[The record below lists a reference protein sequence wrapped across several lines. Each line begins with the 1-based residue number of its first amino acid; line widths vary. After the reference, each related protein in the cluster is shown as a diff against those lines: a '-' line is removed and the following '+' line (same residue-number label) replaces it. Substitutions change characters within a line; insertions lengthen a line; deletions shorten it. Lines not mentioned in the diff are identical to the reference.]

1 MSHAPSDDAFG
12 LISGRVRQFHVR
24 TTSCK
29 HLAACLVSPP
39 QAVAAPVPAV
49 QFMHNW
55 GENAAMMRPMA
66 PPLHT
71 AGFAVLLLDDR
82 CPGHSDDETFILMPR
97 SDDFAVGLAW
107 LKHQSII
114 AADRVALLGHWVGVT
129 PALLHTAR
137 HNDVGAVVSL
147 SAFAHPAEVMLRSAA
162 QKQIPHGLL
171 GRYVMQHG
179 QRVIGVASDEIAQL
193 ETIPALRCPVLL
205 VHGLR
210 DRTVPVEDAYRL
222 LATSSAARLLLV
234 VRNRDLREAIA
245 THAHTLVSFLHS
257 AFELPTLTPR
267 LLAD

>member
-97 SDDFAVGLAW
+97 SDDFAVGL
-107 LKHQSII
+107 
-114 AADRVALLGHWVGVT
+114 
-129 PALLHTAR
+129 
-137 HNDVGAVVSL
+137 VS
-147 SAFAHPAEVMLRSAA
+147 
-162 QKQIPHGLL
+162 
-171 GRYVMQHG
+171 
-179 QRVIGVASDEIAQL
+179 
-193 ETIPALRCPVLL
+193 
-205 VHGLR
+205 
-210 DRTVPVEDAYRL
+210 
-222 LATSSAARLLLV
+222 
-234 VRNRDLREAIA
+234 
-245 THAHTLVSFLHS
+245 
-257 AFELPTLTPR
+257 
-267 LLAD
+267 